1 MDSVH
6 RLWVGCVCFAVHPL
20 SLTNGVPRQKMCVCV
35 CACLLVYACSVCYL
49 GERKKE
55 KARSLFLTQSNIKN
69 ETRSY
74 VAGLHFYNFNIYLF
88 FNIFFLNPLPSY
100 SVASG
105 SNNTFIQA
113 ACVASLVHNYGYC
126 YSKGWNHIHYNNHK
140 IYFLCFW
147 QKITLVMS
155 AWMSLK
161 IMLKEFKWFP
171 HQDCDTINWLVGWF
185 SEGSFA

>member
-1 MDSVH
+1 MK
-6 RLWVGCVCFAVHPL
+6 LEA
-20 SLTNGVPRQKMCVCV
+20 M
-35 CACLLVYACSVCYL
+35 LLVSTFIILIFIY
-49 GERKKE
+49 
-55 KARSLFLTQSNIKN
+55 FL
-69 ETRSY
+69 
-74 VAGLHFYNFNIYLF
+74 
-88 FNIFFLNPLPSY
+88 IFFLNPLPSY

-171 HQDCDTINWLVGWF
+171 HQDCDTINWLVGSQKGVLRKVRSRVGHLVRIVSVWVNLWGICACMLP
-185 SEGSFA
+185 SGSTRNPVVVFKRIKD